1 MDLWLVHFNFGSIR
15 EHFNH
20 RHFKLVQGAQ
30 LQRVSLNFNT
40 FCKVVVVPT
49 IEIGEDI
56 YIRVFQLF
64 SFFFVFHAKSD
75 NTNNKWKGSSDQ
87 RTFKLNS
94 NDFDKIFKNFPQC

>member
-15 EHFNH
+15 EHFNN

-49 IEIGEDI
+49 IAIGEDI
-56 YIRVFQLF
+56 YIQVFQLF
-64 SFFFVFHAKSD
+64 SFFFFVFHAKSD
-75 NTNNKWKGSSDQ
+75 NTNNKWNGSSNQ
-87 RTFKLNS
+87 TTFKLNS
-94 NDFDKIFKNFPQC
+94 NDFD